1 LVKETIMPIDIYFA
15 APVTAGREDAQCY
28 KEIIEF
34 LKRFGNVLT
43 EHIGDPNLGTSGEA
57 ISSLEIFRRDMDWLK
72 SADVVIAEVSG
83 TSHGVGYELGGAI
96 EAFHKPTLCLYCK
109 APGKRLSA
117 MIAGNPA
124 IRVVEYI
131 HDFKEVEDVVASFL
145 YDVGFS
151 LL

>member
-1 LVKETIMPIDIYFA
+1 MSIDIYFA
-15 APVTAGREDAQCY
+15 APITAAERKYAQRY

-43 EHIGDPNLGTSGEA
+43 EHIGDPNLTISGEA
-57 ISSLEIFRRDMDWLK
+57 VPSLEIFKRDMNWLK
-72 SADVVIAEVSG
+72 SADVVIAEVSS
-83 TSHGVGYELGGAI
+83 TSNGVGYELGGAI

-109 APGKRLSA
+109 EPGKRLSA

-131 HDFKEVEDVVASFL
+131 HDFKEVENIVASFL

-151 LL
+151 LH